1 MGQRAPIKIV
11 LEACATGDVSL
22 ESEKIIKCDAYLAA
36 VGRKPNTSNLNLAA
50 AGIKTDKYGCL
61 LVDSSF
67 RTTAEE
73 GNVYG
78 AGDVLGRPF
87 LASIGVGQGAVSNR
101 SCSFSC

>member
-1 MGQRAPIKIV
+1 MEEDR
-11 LEACATGDVSL
+11 
-22 ESEKIIKCDAYLAA
+22 IIKCDAYLAA

-61 LVDSSF
+61 LVDCNF
-67 RTTAEE
+67 RASAED

-87 LASIGVGQGAVSNR
+87 LASTGVAQAAVSIYIIR
-101 SCSFSC
+101 STFLISGMYT